1 MKNQLKFHRTRNWIL
16 KLNLNSWMKTQCDRS
31 FEEKREIERKEPI
44 QNYKIE
50 LTFFLCLNLNK
61 RLKNTFRSN
70 KIAIAATFLCHT
82 TVHCVRL
89 WSESNYLLDKI
100 IL

>member
-1 MKNQLKFHRTRNWIL
+1 MKNQLKFHRTQNWIL
-16 KLNLNSWMKTQCDRS
+16 KLNLYSWKKTQCDRI
-31 FEEKREIERKEPI
+31 FEEKKEIKRKEPI

-50 LTFFLCLNLNK
+50 LAFFVFK
-61 RLKNTFRSN
+61 FKQTIEKYISVN
-70 KIAIAATFLCHT
+70 KIAIAATFLCYT